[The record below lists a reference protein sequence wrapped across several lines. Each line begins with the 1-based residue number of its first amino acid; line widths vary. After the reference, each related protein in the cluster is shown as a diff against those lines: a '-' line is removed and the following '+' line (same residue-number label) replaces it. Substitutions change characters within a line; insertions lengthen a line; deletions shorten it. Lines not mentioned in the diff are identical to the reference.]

1 MSEARWEAMQD
12 FLNDCFPDMVADRL
26 DEIVEE
32 NLDAIIEI
40 LNGMGYRVEK
50 IEGVKEALD
59 K

>member
-40 LNGMGYRVEK
+40 LNKRGYKVRLRK
-50 IEGVKEALD
+50 LKASR
-59 K
+59 KC

>member
-32 NLDAIIEI
+32 NFDAIIEI